1 MIELMKTI
9 LGLFAL
15 CQACNVFAQGTVLLT
30 GQNSGFG
37 VSFRVFGPEVGNPAI
52 IKTGNRSSDLPAG
65 TQVYTGV
72 LLSGSNFRA
81 ELWGA
86 PGINQLES
94 ALQAGSPGSSFRTG
108 TAAGV
113 VASTT
118 VSFNNIPKD
127 YLGGGTF
134 QLRVWDNSS
143 GFYPTWN
150 AAQMAWFAG
159 VILAAKGPLLNF
171 DSTIGGD
178 INPAPFLPGMQSF
191 GLPNIPEP
199 STLSLAGFV
208 ALALFRRRRR
218 HA

>member
-30 GQNSGFG
+30 GQNSGSG
-37 VSFRVFGPEVGNPAI
+37 VSFRVYGPDAGAWI
-52 IKTGNRSSDLPAG
+52 SRTGNTTADTPPG
-65 TQVYTGV
+65 TQVYFGTP
-72 LLSGSNFRA
+72 LSGSNFRA

-86 PGINQLES
+86 PGLNQPES

-113 VASTT
+113 VATT
-118 VSFNNIPKD
+118 VVAFSNIPKD
-127 YLGGGTF
+127 FAGGGTF

-143 GFYPTWN
+143 GLFPTW
-150 AAQMAWFAG
+150 AQAQFGWYNG
-159 VILAAKGPLLNF
+159 VILANKGPLLNL
-171 DSTIGGD
+171 STPIGGD
-178 INPAPFLPGMQSF
+178 LNTAPFLAGMQSF
-191 GLPNIPEP
+191 NLPIIPEP